1 MKKERISFHA
11 LSRSPSTGLNR
22 IHVEKMRPGGRISTY
37 MPSYSR
43 LFPAVEMVLVFR
55 ENDLLALMLR

>member
-1 MKKERISFHA
+1 
-11 LSRSPSTGLNR
+11 
-22 IHVEKMRPGGRISTY
+22 MRPCGRISTH

-55 ENDLLALMLR
+55 ENDLLALMLN